1 MTSKNL
7 KILTQLLNLE
17 GVKVVSHRQYKG
29 IGVILQTE
37 SIKAESICPR
47 CGTKSNRLHQNHR
60 YTIKDLPLGEQ
71 EVFLEINKR
80 QFKCEKC
87 KKPFTENLDFV
98 DKRRKYTKRL
108 ANTIIQQVID
118 SDIHSVA
125 KKGHVTTEEI
135 ERMLKDA
142 SKNLLIEKPLYL
154 KRLGIDEIALVCM

>member
-1 MTSKNL
+1 MTSKNI

-17 GVKVVSHRQYKG
+17 GVKVVSHHQYKG
-29 IGVILQTE
+29 IGVILKIE
-37 SIKAESICPR
+37 SIKTESICPR

-87 KKPFTENLDFV
+87 KKPFTEKLDFV
-98 DKRRKYTKRL
+98 DRRRKYTKRL
-108 ANTIIQQVID
+108 ANKIIQQVID

-125 KKGHVTTEEI
+125 KKGYVTTAIYRENVKRCI
-135 ERMLKDA
+135 KKLIGRKTIILK
-142 SKNLLIEKPLYL
+142 KTWY
-154 KRLGIDEIALVCM
+154 R